1 MHLLFSKQFYLNL
14 NIKTMKRIIF
24 FIFLFSLFNV
34 NLFSQDEVPLKKD
47 KPVRSPYETSVLID
61 FPTTV
66 IPSKG
71 SFQLLIHHRFGT
83 FENGISDIY
92 GIYAPSNIKMT
103 VDYSLFDFLQLG
115 LSTEKNNKVQEV
127 HAKWNIL
134 TQTRSGRIPVSV
146 SAYSLIGLDAR
157 SEDFFGT
164 GYKFNNRVSFFEQ
177 LIVSRKFNDALTLHT
192 AASYSH
198 FNAAEEGVKHD
209 HVGLHLGGR
218 YKIWADNSFIFEY
231 AYPFKIVSSEETNP
245 PKPGFSAGLEF
256 GTSTHGFQVFLSN
269 YQELNPHLN
278 IANSQYDFFGGD
290 ILLGFNITIRF

>member
-1 MHLLFSKQFYLNL
+1 
-14 NIKTMKRIIF
+14 MKRIIF
-24 FIFLFSLFNV
+24 FIFIFSLCNV
-34 NLFSQDEVPLKKD
+34 YLFAQDEEVPEIKD
-47 KPVRSPYETSVLID
+47 KPVRAPYETSVLID

-66 IPSKG
+66 IPSQG

-92 GIYAPSNIKMT
+92 GIYAPSNIKLTM
-103 VDYSLFDFLQLG
+103 DYSIFDFLQVG
-115 LSTEKNNKVQEV
+115 FSTEKNNKIQEV

-146 SAYSLIGLDAR
+146 SAYSLLGLDAR
-157 SEDFFGT
+157 SEDFYGKN
-164 GYKFNNRVSFFEQ
+164 YKFLNRVSLFEQ
-177 LIVSRKFNDALTLHT
+177 LIISRKFSERLTLHT

-198 FNAAEEGVKHD
+198 FNAAELGVKHD

-218 YKIWADNSFIFEY
+218 YKIWSANSFIFEY
-231 AYPFKIVSSEETNP
+231 AYPFKIVPSEEINP
-245 PKPGFSAGLEF
+245 PKPGFSAGMEF

-269 YQELNPHLN
+269 YQELNPQVNL
-278 IANSQYDFFGGD
+278 AKTQYDFFGGD